1 MMRKYQSIRQE
12 SCILTKSI
20 VESAKELLVLLMHL
34 MCQQCQLS
42 KLVTT
47 LWVSDF
53 YKYPNHCNRSV
64 CEIDTKTHYIVI
76 MTKFSLGINSH
87 LLYQDLSFTT
97 AAIVHLHHL
106 LSNQRQL
113 AALTKSRFTLLFS
126 LYPRIHTGLNI
137 TIFQYPPAN
146 ILMNSPLINITC
158 ICIYMI
164 QYLFVFGSHN

>member
-1 MMRKYQSIRQE
+1 MMIKYQTRIMHVN
-12 SCILTKSI
+12 KSI

-64 CEIDTKTHYIVI
+64 CEIDTKTQYCYYAKIL
-76 MTKFSLGINSH
+76 SRNSH

-146 ILMNSPLINITC
+146 ILMGK
-158 ICIYMI
+158 
-164 QYLFVFGSHN
+164 F

>member
-1 MMRKYQSIRQE
+1 MMIKYQSIRQE

-64 CEIDTKTHYIVI
+64 YEIDTKTQYCYYAKIL
-76 MTKFSLGINSH
+76 SRNSH

-113 AALTKSRFTLLFS
+113 AALTKLRFTLLFS
-126 LYPRIHTGLNI
+126 LYPCKNPYWSEYYYL
-137 TIFQYPPAN
+137 
-146 ILMNSPLINITC
+146 SVSSS
-158 ICIYMI
+158 
-164 QYLFVFGSHN
+164 QYLNEFSLN